1 MTIKKLFLILNPHSG
16 KGRSLK
22 VLETVK
28 PLFEEAGIELTVNRT
43 NHFEHAKQLAAT
55 FDISVY
61 DGLCAIGGDGTM
73 HEVVNGLLSRE
84 DGLKIPIGLVPGG
97 TGCSFMYDL
106 DCLDPVE
113 ATKRIISGKTKP
125 IDVALVEAGGESLFA
140 FNIVGWGLV
149 DDINRL
155 AEKMRWLGDARY
167 TVAALLLIIV
177 HRRRKARLLID
188 GVEHIDNFI
197 FAIGCNTMHTGKA
210 MKMAPKAKLDDGL
223 IDLVVVRKA
232 GRLELLKV
240 FPKIFNGTHITH
252 PFVEY
257 YQVKSFSIIPDE
269 IDTLTIDGEPKVCT
283 PVHVKMIE
291 KGFEVFG

>member
-1 MTIKKLFLILNPHSG
+1 
-16 KGRSLK
+16 
-22 VLETVK
+22 
-28 PLFEEAGIELTVNRT
+28 
-43 NHFEHAKQLAAT
+43 
-55 FDISVY
+55 
-61 DGLCAIGGDGTM
+61 M

-84 DGLKIPIGLVPGG
+84 DGLKIPIGLIPGG
-97 TGCSFMYDL
+97 TGCSFMYDQ

-113 ATKRIISGKTKP
+113 AAKRIIAGSAKP
-125 IDVALVEAGGESLFA
+125 IDAATVEAGGESLYA
-140 FNIVGWGLV
+140 FNIVGWGMI

-155 AEKMRWLGDARY
+155 AEKMRWLGGSRY

-177 HRRRKARLLID
+177 HRKRRAKLLID
-188 GVEHIDNFI
+188 GVEHTDDFI
-197 FAIGCNTMHTGKA
+197 FGIGCNTIHTGKA

-232 GRLELLKV
+232 GQLELLKV
-240 FPKIFNGTHITH
+240 FPKIFSGTHISH

-257 YQVKSFSIIPDE
+257 RQVKSFSIIPDE
-269 IDTLTIDGEPKVCT
+269 VDTLTIDGEPKGHT